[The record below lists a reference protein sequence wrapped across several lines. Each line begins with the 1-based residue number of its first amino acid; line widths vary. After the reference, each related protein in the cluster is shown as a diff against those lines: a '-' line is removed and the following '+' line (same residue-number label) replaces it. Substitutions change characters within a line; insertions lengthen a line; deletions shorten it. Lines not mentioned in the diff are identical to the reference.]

1 MLKQVHN
8 GNVSSVSLC
17 AVVEW
22 FVLQV
27 SLTVL
32 IAVVV
37 GILAFSAYG
46 SLTAAI
52 LVSTLSALLWIYLI
66 RL

>member
-1 MLKQVHN
+1 MVIMLPLGQSAELV
-8 GNVSSVSLC
+8 
-17 AVVEW
+17 
-22 FVLQV
+22 VLQV

-32 IAVVV
+32 IAAVV

-52 LVSTLSALLWIYLI
+52 LFSTLSALLWLYLI

>member
-1 MLKQVHN
+1 
-8 GNVSSVSLC
+8 
-17 AVVEW
+17 
-22 FVLQV
+22 VLQV

-32 IAVVV
+32 IAAVV
-37 GILAFSAYG
+37 GLLAFSAYG

-52 LVSTLSALLWIYLI
+52 LFSTLSALLWLYLI